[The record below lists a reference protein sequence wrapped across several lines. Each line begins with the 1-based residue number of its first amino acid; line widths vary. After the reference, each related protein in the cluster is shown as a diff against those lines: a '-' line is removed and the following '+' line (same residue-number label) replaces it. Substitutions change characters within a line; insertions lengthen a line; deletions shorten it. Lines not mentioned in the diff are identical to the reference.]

1 MKVHRRHVL
10 KVGAAAGAGL
20 VAGCDASPGWNRL
33 ARQFESVPETVVVPH
48 ETEHDLAA
56 HALNRLAYGWR
67 PGDLDRV
74 RTLGVDEYI
83 DEQLAPES
91 IDDTVCDLRARRFE
105 SIHASAGDIFE
116 YRKGVVERE
125 LFRHTLLRA
134 VYSRRQLFESM
145 VNFWTD
151 HFNISIGKGE
161 CAWFKTVDD
170 REVIRAHTLGNFR
183 DLLRASALSPAMLV
197 YLDGKDNKK
206 AEGEEGA
213 NENYARELLELH
225 TLGVHGGYTQQD
237 VMEAARCLTGWTIND
252 AWWRGRVEFREGQHD
267 EGAKRVLGAEIPAGQ
282 GKKDLDRLLEI
293 VVEHPATARYLAT
306 KLCRRFVA
314 DEPSP
319 ELIEQAAS
327 SFRDSNY
334 EIKPMLRTLF
344 ASDEFRNARVTRL
357 KRPFRF
363 IASALR
369 AVDADTDGGERIHEW
384 LQRMGNA
391 PFNYPTPD
399 GYPDEPLPWLGTLLW
414 RWNFALKL
422 TSNGIEG
429 TQIDLRRLARR
440 FSASDQFDDLTGN
453 VASYLLGRRP
463 ADVELSALDEVLREV
478 SDEGK
483 RPTAAAL
490 VLASPAFQRY

>member
-1 MKVHRRHVL
+1 
-10 KVGAAAGAGL
+10 
-20 VAGCDASPGWNRL
+20 
-33 ARQFESVPETVVVPH
+33 
-48 ETEHDLAA
+48 
-56 HALNRLAYGWR
+56 
-67 PGDLDRV
+67 
-74 RTLGVDEYI
+74 
-83 DEQLAPES
+83 
-91 IDDTVCDLRARRFE
+91 
-105 SIHASAGDIFE
+105 
-116 YRKGVVERE
+116 
-125 LFRHTLLRA
+125 
-134 VYSRRQLFESM
+134 
-145 VNFWTD
+145 
-151 HFNISIGKGE
+151 
-161 CAWFKTVDD
+161 
-170 REVIRAHTLGNFR
+170 
-183 DLLRASALSPAMLV
+183 
-197 YLDGKDNKK
+197 
-206 AEGEEGA
+206 
-213 NENYARELLELH
+213 
-225 TLGVHGGYTQQD
+225 
-237 VMEAARCLTGWTIND
+237 
-252 AWWRGRVEFREGQHD
+252 
-267 EGAKRVLGAEIPAGQ
+267 
-282 GKKDLDRLLEI
+282 
-293 VVEHPATARYLAT
+293 
-306 KLCRRFVA
+306 
-314 DEPSP
+314 
-319 ELIEQAAS
+319 
-327 SFRDSNY
+327 
-334 EIKPMLRTLF
+334 
-344 ASDEFRNARVTRL
+344 FRNARVTRL

>member
-1 MKVHRRHVL
+1 MNVDRRDLL
-10 KVGAAAGAGL
+10 KIGAVAGTGL
-20 VAGCDASPGWNRL
+20 MAGCDASPAWNYL
-33 ARQFESVPETVVVPH
+33 ARQFEGQPETVAVP
-48 ETEHDLAA
+48 TEPELDLPA
-56 HALNRLAYGWR
+56 HVLNRLGYGWR

-74 RTLGVDEYI
+74 RTLGVDEYL

-91 IDDTVCDLRARRFE
+91 INDTACDLRARRFE

-151 HFNISIGKGE
+151 HFNISIGKSE
-161 CAWFKTVDD
+161 CAWLKTVDD
-170 REVIRAHTLGNFR
+170 REVIRAHALGNFR

-206 AEGEEGA
+206 AEGDEGP

-225 TLGVHGGYTQQD
+225 TLGVYGGYTQQD
-237 VMEAARCLTGWTIND
+237 VMEAARCLTGWTINKN
-252 AWWRGRVEFREGQHD
+252 WFRGRVEFRKGRHD
-267 EGAKRVLGAEIPAGQ
+267 DGAKQVLGVEIPAGQ
-282 GKKDLDRLLEI
+282 GKEDIDRLLDI
-293 VVEHPATARYLAT
+293 VVAHPSTARYLAT

-319 ELIEQAAS
+319 ELVESVANR
-327 SFRDSNY
+327 FREAEY
-334 EIKPMLRTLF
+334 EIKPTLRTLF
-344 ASDEFRNARVTRL
+344 ASDEFRKARGTRL

-363 IASALR
+363 VATALR
-369 AVDADTDGGERIHEW
+369 ATDADTDGGERLYNW

-399 GYPDEPLPWLGTLLW
+399 GYPDEPSPWLGTLLW
-414 RWNFALKL
+414 RWNFALEL
-422 TSNGIEG
+422 TGNRIGG
-429 TQIDLRRLARR
+429 TKIDLQQLARR
-440 FSASDQFDDLTGN
+440 ISTSDHLDKLAGKVT
-453 VASYLLGRRP
+453 AYLLGRRP
-463 ADVELSALDEVLREV
+463 ADVELAALGDTLRDV
-478 SDEGK
+478 SGRLK
-483 RPTAAAL
+483 GPTAAAM
-490 VLASPAFQRY
+490 VLASPGFQRY